1 MKNILGFKFS
11 GINCGLKKS
20 KKKDLGLIMS
30 SEKCIAHAVFTKNK
44 ILAAPLIVSKKTIKN
59 NGIYG
64 VIVNS
69 GNANACTGIKGIKAV
84 EKTIHKAADFTNLN
98 KNNFFVSSTGI
109 IGIQLDVNKITDN
122 FDRLFNNL
130 HVKNVKDFAEAIM
143 TTDKFYKIKKSEINI
158 GTKKGSIIGIAKGAG
173 MIHPN
178 MATMLCYLLT
188 DIKFDTKTFKNFINR
203 AVDSTFNC
211 ISVDGEMST
220 NDTVLGLSNGLLG
233 NKKIN
238 DKSPQANKIYKSIEN
253 IFYGLSKDIVLDGE
267 GSTKICKII
276 VKGAKNSRDSKRI
289 ARNIANSLLFKTA
302 LFGSDPNWG
311 RIISA
316 VGSTQIKYIDQ
327 NSINIYIGD
336 KLIVKNGLGLKL
348 SKKINQ
354 IMRKKEIKI
363 TIDLKKGKHESFML
377 TNDLGHEYIKI
388 NSQYTT

>member
-30 SEKCIAHAVFTKNK
+30 SEKCISHAVFTKNK

-69 GNANACTGIKGIKAV
+69 GNANACTGTKGIRAV
-84 EKTIHKAADFTNLN
+84 EKTISKAADFTNLN

-109 IGIQLDVNKITDN
+109 IGIQLDVDKITNN

-130 HVKNVKDFAEAIM
+130 HVKNIKDFAEAIM
-143 TTDKFYKIKKSEINI
+143 TTDKYYKIKKSEISI

-327 NSINIYIGD
+327 NSIDIYIGD
-336 KLIVKNGLGLKL
+336 KLVVKNGLGLKL

-363 TIDLKKGKHESFML
+363 IIDLKKGKYESFML
-377 TNDLGHEYIKI
+377 TNDIGHEYIKI
-388 NSQYTT
+388 NSLYTT

>member
-30 SEKCIAHAVFTKNK
+30 SEKCISHAVFTKNK

-69 GNANACTGIKGIKAV
+69 GNANACTGTKGIRAV
-84 EKTIHKAADFTNLN
+84 EKTISKAADFTNLK

-109 IGIQLDVNKITDN
+109 IGIQLDVDKITNN

-130 HVKNVKDFAEAIM
+130 HVKNIKDFAEAIM
-143 TTDKFYKIKKSEINI
+143 TTDKYYKIKKSEISI

-327 NSINIYIGD
+327 NSIDIYIGD
-336 KLIVKNGLGLKL
+336 KLVVKNGLGLKL

-363 TIDLKKGKHESFML
+363 IIDLKKGKYESFML
-377 TNDLGHEYIKI
+377 TNDIGHEYIKI
-388 NSQYTT
+388 NSLYTT

>member
-30 SEKCIAHAVFTKNK
+30 SEKCISHAVFTKNK

-69 GNANACTGIKGIKAV
+69 GNANACTGTKGIKAA
-84 EKTIHKAADFTNLN
+84 EKTISKAADFTNLK

-109 IGIQLDVNKITDN
+109 IGIQLDVNKITNN

-130 HVKNVKDFAEAIM
+130 HVKNIKDFAEAIM
-143 TTDKFYKIKKSEINI
+143 TTDKYYKIKKSEISI

-327 NSINIYIGD
+327 NSIDIYIGD
-336 KLIVKNGLGLKL
+336 KLVVKNGLGLKL

-363 TIDLKKGKHESFML
+363 IIDLKKGKYESFML
-377 TNDLGHEYIKI
+377 TNDIGHEYIKI
-388 NSQYTT
+388 NSLYTT

>member
-30 SEKCIAHAVFTKNK
+30 SEKCISHAVFTKNK

-69 GNANACTGIKGIKAV
+69 GNANACTGTKGIRAV
-84 EKTIHKAADFTNLN
+84 EKTISKAADFTNLK

-109 IGIQLDVNKITDN
+109 IGIQLDVNKITNN

-130 HVKNVKDFAEAIM
+130 HVKNIKDFAEAIM
-143 TTDKFYKIKKSEINI
+143 TTDKYYKIKKSEISI

-327 NSINIYIGD
+327 NSIDIYIGD
-336 KLIVKNGLGLKL
+336 KLVVKNGLGLKL

-363 TIDLKKGKHESFML
+363 IIDLKKGKYESFML
-377 TNDLGHEYIKI
+377 TNDIGQEYIKI
-388 NSQYTT
+388 NSLYTT

>member
-30 SEKCIAHAVFTKNK
+30 SEKCISHAVFTKNK

-69 GNANACTGIKGIKAV
+69 GNANACTGTKGIRAV
-84 EKTIHKAADFTNLN
+84 EKTISKAADFTNLN

-109 IGIQLDVNKITDN
+109 IGIQLDVNKITNN
-122 FDRLFNNL
+122 FDRLFSNL
-130 HVKNVKDFAEAIM
+130 HVKNIKDFAEAIM
-143 TTDKFYKIKKSEINI
+143 TTDKYYKIKKSEISI

-327 NSINIYIGD
+327 NSIDIYIGD
-336 KLIVKNGLGLKL
+336 KLVVKNGLGLKL
-348 SKKINQ
+348 SKKIDQ

-363 TIDLKKGKHESFML
+363 IIDLKKGKYESFML
-377 TNDLGHEYIKI
+377 TNDIGHEYIKI
-388 NSQYTT
+388 NSLYTT

>member
-30 SEKCIAHAVFTKNK
+30 SEKCISHAVFTKNK

-69 GNANACTGIKGIKAV
+69 GNANACTGTKGIRAV
-84 EKTIHKAADFTNLN
+84 EKTISKAADFTNLK

-109 IGIQLDVNKITDN
+109 IGIQLDVNKITNN

-130 HVKNVKDFAEAIM
+130 HVKNIKDFAEAIM
-143 TTDKFYKIKKSEINI
+143 TTDKYYKIKKSEISI

-276 VKGAKNSRDSKRI
+276 VKGAKNSKDSKRI

-327 NSINIYIGD
+327 NSIDIYIGD
-336 KLIVKNGLGLKL
+336 KLVVKNGLGLKL

-363 TIDLKKGKHESFML
+363 IIDLKKGKYESFML
-377 TNDLGHEYIKI
+377 TNDIGHEYIKI
-388 NSQYTT
+388 NSLYTT

>member
-30 SEKCIAHAVFTKNK
+30 SEKCISHAVFTKNK

-69 GNANACTGIKGIKAV
+69 GNANACTGTKGIRAV
-84 EKTIHKAADFTNLN
+84 EKTISKAADFTNLK

-109 IGIQLDVNKITDN
+109 IGIQLDVNKITNN
-122 FDRLFNNL
+122 FDRLFSNL
-130 HVKNVKDFAEAIM
+130 HVKNIKDFAEAIM
-143 TTDKFYKIKKSEINI
+143 TTDKYYKIKKSEISI

-327 NSINIYIGD
+327 NSIDIYIGD
-336 KLIVKNGLGLKL
+336 KLVVKNGLGLKL

-363 TIDLKKGKHESFML
+363 IIDLKKGKYESFML
-377 TNDLGHEYIKI
+377 TNDIGHEYIKI
-388 NSQYTT
+388 NSLYTT

>member
-30 SEKCIAHAVFTKNK
+30 SEKCISHAVFTKNK

-69 GNANACTGIKGIKAV
+69 GNANACTGTKGIRAV
-84 EKTIHKAADFTNLN
+84 EKTISKAADFTNLN

-109 IGIQLDVNKITDN
+109 IGIQLDVNKITNN

-130 HVKNVKDFAEAIM
+130 HVKNIKDFAEAIM
-143 TTDKFYKIKKSEINI
+143 TTDKYYKIKKSEISI

-327 NSINIYIGD
+327 NSIDIYIGD
-336 KLIVKNGLGLKL
+336 KLVVKNGLGLKL
-348 SKKINQ
+348 SKKIDQ

-363 TIDLKKGKHESFML
+363 IIDLKKGKYESFML
-377 TNDLGHEYIKI
+377 TNDIGHEYIKI
-388 NSQYTT
+388 NSLYTT

>member
-30 SEKCIAHAVFTKNK
+30 SEKCISHAVFTKNK

-69 GNANACTGIKGIKAV
+69 GNANACTGTKGIKAV
-84 EKTIHKAADFTNLN
+84 EKTITKAADFTNLN

-109 IGIQLDVNKITDN
+109 IGIQLDVDKITNN

-130 HVKNVKDFAEAIM
+130 HVKNIKDFAEAIM
-143 TTDKFYKIKKSEINI
+143 TTDKYYKIKKNEISI

-253 IFYGLSKDIVLDGE
+253 IFYELSKDIVLDGE

-276 VKGAKNSRDSKRI
+276 VKGAKNPKDSKRI

-327 NSINIYIGD
+327 NSIDIYIGD
-336 KLIVKNGLGLKL
+336 KLVVKNGLGLKL

-363 TIDLKKGKHESFML
+363 IIDLKKGKYESFML
-377 TNDLGHEYIKI
+377 TNDIGHEYIKI
-388 NSQYTT
+388 NSLYTT

>member
-30 SEKCIAHAVFTKNK
+30 SEKCISHAVFTKNK

-69 GNANACTGIKGIKAV
+69 GNANACTGTKGIRAA
-84 EKTIHKAADFTNLN
+84 EKTISKAADFTNLK

-109 IGIQLDVNKITDN
+109 IGIQLDVNKITNN

-130 HVKNVKDFAEAIM
+130 HVKNIKDFAEAIM
-143 TTDKFYKIKKSEINI
+143 TTDKYYKIKKSEISI

-327 NSINIYIGD
+327 NSIDIYIGD
-336 KLIVKNGLGLKL
+336 KLVVKNGLGLKL

-363 TIDLKKGKHESFML
+363 IIDLKKGKYESFML
-377 TNDLGHEYIKI
+377 TNDIGHEYIKI
-388 NSQYTT
+388 NSLYTT

>member
-20 KKKDLGLIMS
+20 KKRDLGLIMS
-30 SEKCIAHAVFTKNK
+30 SEKCISHAVFTKNK
-44 ILAAPLIVSKKTIKN
+44 ILAAPLIVSKKIIKN
-59 NGIYG
+59 NEIYG

-84 EKTIHKAADFTNLN
+84 EKTINKAADFTNLN
-98 KNNFFVSSTGI
+98 KKNFFVSSTGI
-109 IGIQLDVNKITDN
+109 IGIQLDVNKITNN

-130 HVKNVKDFAEAIM
+130 HVKNIKYFAEAIM
-143 TTDKFYKIKKSEINI
+143 TTDKYYKIKKSEISI
-158 GTKKGSIIGIAKGAG
+158 GKKKGSIIGIAKGAG

-188 DIKFDTKTFKNFINR
+188 DIKFDIKTFRNFINR

-238 DKSPQANKIYKSIEN
+238 NKSPQANKIYKSIEN
-253 IFYGLSKDIVLDGE
+253 IFYELSRDIVLDGE

-276 VKGAKNSRDSKRI
+276 VKGAKSFKDSKKI

-316 VGSTQIKYIDQ
+316 VGSTQVKYIDQ
-327 NSINIYIGD
+327 NSIDIYIGD
-336 KLIVKNGLGLKL
+336 KLVVKNGLGLKL

-363 TIDLKKGKHESFML
+363 IIDLKKGKYESFML
-377 TNDLGHEYIKI
+377 TNDIGHEYIKI
-388 NSQYTT
+388 NSLYTT

>member
-30 SEKCIAHAVFTKNK
+30 SEKCISHAVFTKNK

-69 GNANACTGIKGIKAV
+69 GNANACTGTKGIRAV
-84 EKTIHKAADFTNLN
+84 EKTISKAADFTNLK

-109 IGIQLDVNKITDN
+109 IGIQLDVNKITNN

-130 HVKNVKDFAEAIM
+130 HVKNIKDFAEAIM
-143 TTDKFYKIKKSEINI
+143 TTDKYYKIKKSEISI

-276 VKGAKNSRDSKRI
+276 VKGAKNYRDSKRI

-327 NSINIYIGD
+327 NSIDIYIGD
-336 KLIVKNGLGLKL
+336 KLVVKNGLGLKL

-363 TIDLKKGKHESFML
+363 IIDLKKGKYESFML
-377 TNDLGHEYIKI
+377 TNDIGHEYIKI
-388 NSQYTT
+388 NSLYTT

>member
-20 KKKDLGLIMS
+20 KKRDLGLIMS
-30 SEKCIAHAVFTKNK
+30 SEKCISHAVFTKNK
-44 ILAAPLIVSKKTIKN
+44 ILAAPLIVSKKIIKN
-59 NGIYG
+59 NEIYG

-84 EKTIHKAADFTNLN
+84 EKTINKAADFTNLN
-98 KNNFFVSSTGI
+98 KKNFFVSSTGI
-109 IGIQLDVNKITDN
+109 IGIQLDVNKITNN

-130 HVKNVKDFAEAIM
+130 HVKNIKDFAEAIM
-143 TTDKFYKIKKSEINI
+143 TTDKYSKIKKSEISI
-158 GTKKGSIIGIAKGAG
+158 GTKKGSIIGVAKGAG

-188 DIKFDTKTFKNFINR
+188 DIKFDIKTFRNFINR

-238 DKSPQANKIYKSIEN
+238 NKSPQANKIYKSIEN
-253 IFYGLSKDIVLDGE
+253 IFYELSRDIVLDGE

-276 VKGAKNSRDSKRI
+276 VKGAKSFKDSKKI

-327 NSINIYIGD
+327 NSIDIYIGD
-336 KLIVKNGLGLKL
+336 KLVVKNGLGLKL

-363 TIDLKKGKHESFML
+363 IIDLKKGKYESFML
-377 TNDLGHEYIKI
+377 TNDIGHEYIKI
-388 NSQYTT
+388 NSLYTT

>member
-30 SEKCIAHAVFTKNK
+30 SEKCISHAVFTKNK

-69 GNANACTGIKGIKAV
+69 GNANACTGTKGIRAV
-84 EKTIHKAADFTNLN
+84 EKTISKAADFTNLN

-109 IGIQLDVNKITDN
+109 IGIQLDVNKITNN
-122 FDRLFNNL
+122 FDRLFSNL
-130 HVKNVKDFAEAIM
+130 HVKNIKDFAEAIM
-143 TTDKFYKIKKSEINI
+143 TTDKYYKIKKSEISI

-327 NSINIYIGD
+327 NSIDIYIGD
-336 KLIVKNGLGLKL
+336 KLVVKNGLGLKL

-354 IMRKKEIKI
+354 IMRKKEIEI
-363 TIDLKKGKHESFML
+363 IIDLKKGKYESFML
-377 TNDLGHEYIKI
+377 TNDIGHEYIKI
-388 NSQYTT
+388 NSLYTT

>member
-30 SEKCIAHAVFTKNK
+30 SEKCISHAVFTKNK

-69 GNANACTGIKGIKAV
+69 GNANACTGTKGIRAV
-84 EKTIHKAADFTNLN
+84 EKTISKAADFTNLN

-109 IGIQLDVNKITDN
+109 IGIQLDVDKITNN

-130 HVKNVKDFAEAIM
+130 HVKNIKDFAEAIM
-143 TTDKFYKIKKSEINI
+143 TTDKYYKIKKSEISI

-276 VKGAKNSRDSKRI
+276 VKGAKNPKDSKRI

-327 NSINIYIGD
+327 DSIDIYIGD
-336 KLIVKNGLGLKL
+336 KLVVKNGLGLKL

-363 TIDLKKGKHESFML
+363 IIDLKKGKYESFML
-377 TNDLGHEYIKI
+377 TNDIGHEYIKI
-388 NSQYTT
+388 NSLYTT

>member
-20 KKKDLGLIMS
+20 RKKDLGLIMS
-30 SEKCIAHAVFTKNK
+30 SEKCISHAVFTKNK

-69 GNANACTGIKGIKAV
+69 GNANACTGTKGIRAV
-84 EKTIHKAADFTNLN
+84 EKTISKAADFTNLK

-109 IGIQLDVNKITDN
+109 IGIQLDVNKITNN

-130 HVKNVKDFAEAIM
+130 HVKNIKDFAEAIM
-143 TTDKFYKIKKSEINI
+143 TTDKYYKIKKSEISI

-253 IFYGLSKDIVLDGE
+253 IFYELSKDIVLDGE

-276 VKGAKNSRDSKRI
+276 VKGTKNSMDSKRI

-327 NSINIYIGD
+327 NSIDIYIGD
-336 KLIVKNGLGLKL
+336 KLVVKNGLGLKL

-363 TIDLKKGKHESFML
+363 IIDLKKGKYESFML
-377 TNDLGHEYIKI
+377 TNDIGHEYIKI
-388 NSQYTT
+388 NSLYTT

>member
-30 SEKCIAHAVFTKNK
+30 SEKCISHAVFTKNK

-69 GNANACTGIKGIKAV
+69 GNANACTGTKGIRAV
-84 EKTIHKAADFTNLN
+84 EKTISKAADFTNLN

-109 IGIQLDVNKITDN
+109 IGIQLDVNKITNN
-122 FDRLFNNL
+122 FDRLFSNL
-130 HVKNVKDFAEAIM
+130 HVKNIKDFAEAIM
-143 TTDKFYKIKKSEINI
+143 TTDKYYKIKKSEISI

-238 DKSPQANKIYKSIEN
+238 DKSPQANKIYKSIES

-327 NSINIYIGD
+327 NSIDIYIGD
-336 KLIVKNGLGLKL
+336 KLVVKNGLGLKL

-363 TIDLKKGKHESFML
+363 IIDLKKGKYESFML
-377 TNDLGHEYIKI
+377 TNDIGHEYIKI
-388 NSQYTT
+388 NSLYTT

>member
-30 SEKCIAHAVFTKNK
+30 SEKCISHAVFTKNK

-69 GNANACTGIKGIKAV
+69 GNANACTGTKGIRAV
-84 EKTIHKAADFTNLN
+84 EKTISKAADFTNLN

-109 IGIQLDVNKITDN
+109 IGIQLDVNKITNN
-122 FDRLFNNL
+122 FDRLFSNL
-130 HVKNVKDFAEAIM
+130 HVKNIKDFAEAIM
-143 TTDKFYKIKKSEINI
+143 TTDKYYKIKKSEISI

-276 VKGAKNSRDSKRI
+276 VKGAKNYRDSKRI

-327 NSINIYIGD
+327 NSIDIYIGD
-336 KLIVKNGLGLKL
+336 KLVVKNGLGLKL

-363 TIDLKKGKHESFML
+363 IIDLKKGKYESFML
-377 TNDLGHEYIKI
+377 TNDIGHEYIKI
-388 NSQYTT
+388 NSLYTT

>member
-30 SEKCIAHAVFTKNK
+30 SEKCISHAVFTKNK

-69 GNANACTGIKGIKAV
+69 GNANACTGTKGIRAV
-84 EKTIHKAADFTNLN
+84 EKTISKAADFTNLN

-109 IGIQLDVNKITDN
+109 IGIQLDVNKITNN
-122 FDRLFNNL
+122 FDRLFSNL
-130 HVKNVKDFAEAIM
+130 HVKNIKDFAEAIM
-143 TTDKFYKIKKSEINI
+143 TTDKYYKIKKSEISI
-158 GTKKGSIIGIAKGAG
+158 VTKKGSIIGIAKGAG

-327 NSINIYIGD
+327 NSIDIYIGD
-336 KLIVKNGLGLKL
+336 KLVVKNGLGLKL

-363 TIDLKKGKHESFML
+363 IIDLKKGKYESFML
-377 TNDLGHEYIKI
+377 TNDIGHEYIKI
-388 NSQYTT
+388 NSLYTT

>member
-1 MKNILGFKFS
+1 
-11 GINCGLKKS
+11 
-20 KKKDLGLIMS
+20 
-30 SEKCIAHAVFTKNK
+30 
-44 ILAAPLIVSKKTIKN
+44 
-59 NGIYG
+59 
-64 VIVNS
+64 
-69 GNANACTGIKGIKAV
+69 
-84 EKTIHKAADFTNLN
+84 
-98 KNNFFVSSTGI
+98 
-109 IGIQLDVNKITDN
+109 
-122 FDRLFNNL
+122 
-130 HVKNVKDFAEAIM
+130 M
-143 TTDKFYKIKKSEINI
+143 TTDKYYKIKKSEISI

-253 IFYGLSKDIVLDGE
+253 IFYELSKDIVLDGE

-276 VKGAKNSRDSKRI
+276 VKGAKNPKDSKRI

-327 NSINIYIGD
+327 NSIDIYIGD
-336 KLIVKNGLGLKL
+336 KLVVKNGLGLKL

-363 TIDLKKGKHESFML
+363 IIDLKKGKYESFML
-377 TNDLGHEYIKI
+377 TNDIGHEYIKI
-388 NSQYTT
+388 NSLYTT

>member
-20 KKKDLGLIMS
+20 KKRDLGLIMS
-30 SEKCIAHAVFTKNK
+30 SEKCISHAVFTKNK
-44 ILAAPLIVSKKTIKN
+44 ILAAPLIVSKKIIKN
-59 NGIYG
+59 NEIYG

-84 EKTIHKAADFTNLN
+84 EKTINKAADFTNLN
-98 KNNFFVSSTGI
+98 KKNFFVSSTGI
-109 IGIQLDVNKITDN
+109 IGIQLDVNKITNN

-130 HVKNVKDFAEAIM
+130 HVKNIKDFAEAIM
-143 TTDKFYKIKKSEINI
+143 TTDKYSKIKKSEISI
-158 GTKKGSIIGIAKGAG
+158 GTKKGSIIGVAKGAG

-188 DIKFDTKTFKNFINR
+188 DIKFDIKTFRNFINR

-238 DKSPQANKIYKSIEN
+238 NKSPQATRIYKSIEN
-253 IFYGLSKDIVLDGE
+253 IFYELSRDIVLDGE

-276 VKGAKNSRDSKRI
+276 VKGAKSFKDSKKI

-327 NSINIYIGD
+327 NSIDIYIGD
-336 KLIVKNGLGLKL
+336 KLVVKNGLGLKL

-363 TIDLKKGKHESFML
+363 IIDLKKGKYESFML
-377 TNDLGHEYIKI
+377 TNDIGHEYIKI
-388 NSQYTT
+388 NSLYTT

>member
-30 SEKCIAHAVFTKNK
+30 SEKCISHAVFTKNK

-69 GNANACTGIKGIKAV
+69 GNANACTGTKGIRAV
-84 EKTIHKAADFTNLN
+84 EKTISKAADFTNLK

-109 IGIQLDVNKITDN
+109 IGIQLDVNKITNN

-130 HVKNVKDFAEAIM
+130 HVKNIKDFAEAIM
-143 TTDKFYKIKKSEINI
+143 TTDKYYKIKKSEISI

-327 NSINIYIGD
+327 NLIDIYIGD
-336 KLIVKNGLGLKL
+336 KLVVKNGLGLKL

-363 TIDLKKGKHESFML
+363 IIDLKKGKYESFML
-377 TNDLGHEYIKI
+377 TNDIGHEYIKI
-388 NSQYTT
+388 NSLYTT

>member
-20 KKKDLGLIMS
+20 RKKDLGLIMS
-30 SEKCIAHAVFTKNK
+30 SAKCISHAVFTKNK

-59 NGIYG
+59 NDIYG

-69 GNANACTGIKGIKAV
+69 GNANACTGTKGIKAV
-84 EKTIHKAADFTNLN
+84 EKTITKAADFTNLN

-109 IGIQLDVNKITDN
+109 IGIQLDVDKITNN

-130 HVKNVKDFAEAIM
+130 HVKNIKDFAEAIM
-143 TTDKFYKIKKSEINI
+143 TTDKYYKIKKSEISI

-253 IFYGLSKDIVLDGE
+253 IFYELSKDIVLDGE

-276 VKGAKNSRDSKRI
+276 VKGTKNSMDSKRI

-327 NSINIYIGD
+327 NSIDIYIGD
-336 KLIVKNGLGLKL
+336 KLVVKNGLGLKL

-363 TIDLKKGKHESFML
+363 IIDLKKGKYESFML
-377 TNDLGHEYIKI
+377 TNDIGHEYIKI
-388 NSQYTT
+388 NSLYTT

>member
-30 SEKCIAHAVFTKNK
+30 SEKCISHAVFTKNK

-69 GNANACTGIKGIKAV
+69 GNANACTGTKGIRAV
-84 EKTIHKAADFTNLN
+84 EKTISKAADFTNLN

-109 IGIQLDVNKITDN
+109 IGIQLDVNKITNN

-130 HVKNVKDFAEAIM
+130 HVKNIKDFAEAIM
-143 TTDKFYKIKKSEINI
+143 TTDKYYKIKKSEISI

-211 ISVDGEMST
+211 ISVDGETST

-327 NSINIYIGD
+327 NSIDIYIGD
-336 KLIVKNGLGLKL
+336 KLVVKNGLGLKL

-363 TIDLKKGKHESFML
+363 IIDLKKGKYESFML
-377 TNDLGHEYIKI
+377 TNDIGHEYIKI
-388 NSQYTT
+388 NSLYTT